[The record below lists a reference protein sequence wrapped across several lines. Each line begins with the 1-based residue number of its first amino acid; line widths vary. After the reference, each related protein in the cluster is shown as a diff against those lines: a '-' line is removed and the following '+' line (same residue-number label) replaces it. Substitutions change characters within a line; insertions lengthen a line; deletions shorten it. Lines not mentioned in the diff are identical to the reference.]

1 MTDTEWR
8 ERIVEFIH
16 VHAGLYQNAPGAV
29 RYLVTGSRWDRLAS
43 TGLRWTRIGKTITQK
58 RQRAGVRICSTNL
71 DQALLS
77 RKDNQKRITLTQDE
91 WDDCHLRPPG
101 MDDYALIDET
111 YFVPRPDWVPSLQ
124 DFLYDPVWGLSL
136 QHTWCNAQVLHIA
149 AREFDRVTIPDYS
162 WKDGSDVHAGLWN
175 VVSPNEQADLDGVP
189 TRNLASVAVNSK

>member
-16 VHAGLYQNAPGAV
+16 LHAGLYQNAPGAV

-43 TGLRWTRIGKTITQK
+43 TGLRWTRIGNSITQK

-77 RKDNQKRITLTQDE
+77 RKDNQKRLTLTQDE

-124 DFLYDPVWGLSL
+124 DFLL
-136 QHTWCNAQVLHIA
+136 
-149 AREFDRVTIPDYS
+149 
-162 WKDGSDVHAGLWN
+162 
-175 VVSPNEQADLDGVP
+175 
-189 TRNLASVAVNSK
+189 